1 MEDQKDL
8 FISFCNSRYGT
19 SAEGDQSAACGR
31 SKTITKAKGQKII
44 NVLKSNP
51 VALEYSP
58 KFRHWVKQKGFKL
71 MSHHALGLKEVLCL
85 PANKKVCYVYNY
97 MILIQ
102 SLHNC
107 RMKMIPLYYP
117 LGDEWHLWK
126 ISLTSCKKFIA
137 KRKVTLERKRQWLR
151 YFQH

>member
-1 MEDQKDL
+1 MIGSAFQVFSECTTIWESLAMEDQKDL

-44 NVLKSNP
+44 NVLKSNQ
-51 VALEYSP
+51 VALEYS
-58 KFRHWVKQKGFKL
+58 RVKQKGFKL

-85 PANKKVCYVYNY
+85 PAKKKVCYVYNY

-107 RMKMIPLYYP
+107 RMKMIPL
-117 LGDEWHLWK
+117 
-126 ISLTSCKKFIA
+126 
-137 KRKVTLERKRQWLR
+137 
-151 YFQH
+151 